1 MALKRTTKADP
12 NMSMSSMTDIVFLL
26 LIFFLVTS
34 TLVNPNALKLL
45 LPKSTGQ
52 VGAKA
57 TVSVSIKDWGEDRYT
72 YHINGDEMPVPFQQ
86 VEDEL
91 VGLLQSEEDP
101 TFSIYSDES
110 VPIGQV
116 VQVMNKGSADRSYT
130 DGHAAC
136 MRTGARVFLVIEIH
150 IPAAGRAVDAD

>member
-12 NMSMSSMTDIVFLL
+12 NMAMSSMTDIVFLL

-57 TVSVSIKDWGEDRYT
+57 TVTVSIKDWGDEQYSF
-72 YHINGDEMPVPFQQ
+72 HVNGNETPIPLEQ

-91 VGLLQSEEDP
+91 VELLQTEEDP
-101 TFSIYSDES
+101 TFSIHSDET
-110 VPIGQV
+110 VPIKEI
-116 VQVMNKGSADRSYT
+116 VQVMNIAKRNHYK
-130 DGHAAC
+130 
-136 MRTGARVFLVIEIH
+136 VILATQPE
-150 IPAAGRAVDAD
+150 

>member
-1 MALKRTTKADP
+1 MAIKRTTKADP
-12 NMSMSSMTDIVFLL
+12 NISMSSMTDIVFLL

-57 TVSVSIKDWGEDRYT
+57 TTTVSIKDWGEDRFT
-72 YHINGDEMPVPFQQ
+72 YHINGDETPVPFSQI
-86 VEDEL
+86 EDKLIEN
-91 VGLLQSEEDP
+91 LQTEEDP

-110 VPIGQV
+110 VPIKEIV
-116 VQVMNKGSADRSYT
+116 SVMNIAKKNHYK
-130 DGHAAC
+130 
-136 MRTGARVFLVIEIH
+136 VILASQPE
-150 IPAAGRAVDAD
+150 

>member
-1 MALKRTTKADP
+1 MALRRTTKADP
-12 NMSMSSMTDIVFLL
+12 NIAMSLMTDIVFLL

-52 VGAKA
+52 VSAKA
-57 TVSVSIKDWGEDRYT
+57 TVSVSIKDWGDDSYS
-72 YHINGDEMPVPFQQ
+72 YHINGNQQPVNLEE

-91 VGLLQSEEDP
+91 VELLQSEEDP

-110 VPIGQV
+110 VPIKEI
-116 VQVMNKGSADRSYT
+116 VQVMNIAKRNHYK
-130 DGHAAC
+130 
-136 MRTGARVFLVIEIH
+136 VILATQAE
-150 IPAAGRAVDAD
+150 

>member
-1 MALKRTTKADP
+1 
-12 NMSMSSMTDIVFLL
+12 MTDIVFLL

-57 TVSVSIKDWGEDRYT
+57 TTTVSIKDWGNDRFT
-72 YHINGDEMPVPFQQ
+72 YHINGEETPVPFEQ
-86 VEDEL
+86 VEDKLIEN
-91 VGLLQSEEDP
+91 LQTEEDP

-110 VPIGQV
+110 VPIKEIV
-116 VQVMNKGSADRSYT
+116 SVMNIAKRNHYK
-130 DGHAAC
+130 
-136 MRTGARVFLVIEIH
+136 VILATQPE
-150 IPAAGRAVDAD
+150 

>member
-1 MALKRTTKADP
+1 MALKRITKADP
-12 NMSMSSMTDIVFLL
+12 NMAMSSMTDIVFLL

-57 TVSVSIKDWGEDRYT
+57 TVSVSIKDWGDDTYT
-72 YHINGDEMPVPFQQ
+72 YHINGEQTPISFEQI
-86 VEDEL
+86 EDGLAE
-91 VGLLQSEEDP
+91 LLQTEEDP

-110 VPIGQV
+110 VPIKEI
-116 VQVMNKGSADRSYT
+116 VQVMNIAKRNHYK
-130 DGHAAC
+130 
-136 MRTGARVFLVIEIH
+136 VILATQAE
-150 IPAAGRAVDAD
+150 